1 MKEKSLTLASILA
14 AAGASLCCI
23 GPVVAAALG
32 LGAFGAA
39 GLFESLR
46 PYLLGVT
53 ALLLGS
59 AIFLRIRF
67 RRQTA
72 CAGAECAPTSANGS
86 MSTTL
91 LLTSIAV
98 VALLAAI
105 PQLSTAYFSARAG
118 ANSTLLAAKDQAEQT
133 VAVFSV
139 EGMTCAACASGME
152 ATLGREK
159 GVLAAEV
166 NYERARARI
175 SFDPSKTSVE
185 KLTAAI
191 GTLGY
196 VAKLKDGK

>member
-14 AAGASLCCI
+14 ASGASLCCI

-32 LGAFGAA
+32 LGTFGAA
-39 GLFESLR
+39 GLFENLR

-53 ALLLGS
+53 ALLLAS

-67 RRQTA
+67 QRKTA

-91 LLTSIAV
+91 LLTSIAA
-98 VALLAAI
+98 VALLAAV
-105 PQLSTAYFSARAG
+105 PQLSTAYVGGRVG
-118 ANSTLLAAKDQAEQT
+118 ADSTFLAAKGGVGQT
-133 VAVFSV
+133 VAIFKV
-139 EGMTCAACASGME
+139 EGMTCAACASGLR

-166 NYERARARI
+166 DYEKTTAKV
-175 SFDPSKTSVE
+175 SFDPAKTSVE
-185 KLTAAI
+185 KLIAAI
-191 GTLGY
+191 GKLGY

>member
-14 AAGASLCCI
+14 AFGASLCCI

-39 GLFESLR
+39 GLFENLR

-59 AIFLRIRF
+59 AILLRIRSQ
-67 RRQTA
+67 RKTA
-72 CAGAECAPTSANGS
+72 CAGGECVPTSANGY

-91 LLTSIAV
+91 LLTSIAA
-98 VALLAAI
+98 VALLAAV
-105 PQLSTAYFSARAG
+105 PQLSTAYVGGRVDPD
-118 ANSTLLAAKDQAEQT
+118 STALAAQDGVGKS
-133 VAVFSV
+133 VATFKI
-139 EGMTCAACASGME
+139 EGMTCAACASGLK

-159 GVLAAEV
+159 GVLTAEV
-166 NYERARARI
+166 NYEKATAKI
-175 SFDPSKTSVE
+175 SFDPAKTSAE
-185 KLTAAI
+185 KLIAAI
-191 GTLGY
+191 GQLGY